1 MKEYTDIIIIKGDW
15 TVGNHGSYPKVLS
28 VNPNKEKSFGVSEGW
43 GHGFGGGVFT
53 LQDLINK
60 KFVNVFD
67 REESKDIFKQLMMA
81 YRSNIDSKEFA
92 EKLLNQI
99 NTNV

>member
-15 TVGNHGSYPKVLS
+15 IGGNHGSYPKVLS
-28 VNPNKEKSFGVSEGW
+28 VNPSKEKSFGVSEGW

-53 LQDLINK
+53 LQDLIIK
-60 KFVNVFD
+60 KFVNVFNRD
-67 REESKDIFKQLMMA
+67 ESQDIYEQSMMA

-92 EKLLNQI
+92 EK
-99 NTNV
+99 TFKSV